1 MKKLDKACKVFNIVL
16 GILYVPLSLFSWLLQ
31 MASESTIG
39 ATNPLYITLIGIS
52 CVISFCIPFLCVGGM
67 IASVKLRRKGH
78 SKLAFG
84 IQFIPLVVFV
94 LNMILLGCAEL
105 VPAVL

>member
-1 MKKLDKACKVFNIVL
+1 MKKLDKVCRVFNIVL
-16 GILYVPLSLFSWLLQ
+16 GIVYVPLSLLSWLLQ

-39 ATNPLYITLIGIS
+39 ATNPVYITLIGIS
-52 CVISFCIPFLCVGGM
+52 CVISFCIPFLCVGG
-67 IASVKLRRKGH
+67 ILASVKLRKKGY
-78 SKLAFG
+78 SKLAFC
-84 IQFIPLVVFV
+84 IQFLPLAIFL